1 MKRMLINSSR
11 LAVAA
16 AGATL
21 AMAAGAMAGGY
32 VPTVV
37 EAPVAA
43 APAPVVAP
51 RADWTGFYAGAQLG
65 YGQTDGGIVDDE
77 GVVGGLHAGYLR
89 DMGNFVAGGE
99 LAYSGAN
106 IDDGAGAVNSTTD
119 LKLIGGVPNGQWLY
133 YGALGASFVD
143 ADFGGAGYSD
153 TMPFVG
159 LGAKYAVNDQWSVGG
174 ELGHRIGNGFDG
186 TGQDLDLTTLNASVS
201 FKF

>member
-1 MKRMLINSSR
+1 MKRTLMISGPAA
-11 LAVAA
+11 LAAVLA
-16 AGATL
+16 AGLGSA
-21 AMAAGAMAGGY
+21 AMAGGY
-32 VPTVV
+32 TQPVV
-37 EAPVAA
+37 EAPVATP
-43 APAPVVAP
+43 APAPAA
-51 RADWTGFYAGAQLG
+51 RANWTGFYAGAQLG

-106 IDDGAGAVNSTTD
+106 IDDGVGQVNGITD

-133 YGALGASFVD
+133 YGALGASHID
-143 ADFGGAGYSD
+143 ADYAGAGYSD
-153 TMPFVG
+153 VMPFVG
-159 LGAKYAVNDQWSVGG
+159 VGAKYAVNDQWSVGG

-186 TGQDLDLTTLNASVS
+186 TGQDLDLTTLNATVS